1 LRKTDDE
8 ETVMNISVLLADDH
22 KLVREGLRSILD
34 REPDIGV
41 VAMADNG
48 KTALQLAREL
58 RPEVAVID
66 IAMPEMNG
74 IEAIRRIS
82 GENPGIRILALS
94 MHSARRFVV
103 EALSAGAKG
112 YILKDCASDELV
124 RAIRVVSGN
133 ETYLSPK
140 ITGLIVKDYVK
151 RLPESQSTGS
161 SLLSNR
167 EREVLQLIAEGQ
179 STKEIAF
186 AFGVS
191 VKTVETHR
199 QQVMRKLN
207 FNNVVELTRYAIRE
221 GITPLD

>member
-1 LRKTDDE
+1 MTIR
-8 ETVMNISVLLADDH
+8 VLLADDH
-22 KLVREGLRSILD
+22 KIVREGLRSILEK
-34 REPDIGV
+34 EPDIEV
-41 VAMADNG
+41 IAMGENG
-48 KTALQLAREL
+48 RAALQLAGEL
-58 RPEVAVID
+58 RPDVAVID

-74 IEAIRRIS
+74 IEAIRRIRC
-82 GENPGIRILALS
+82 ETPGIRMLALS

-112 YILKDCASDELV
+112 YILKDCASEELV
-124 RAIRVVSGN
+124 RAIRVVAGN

-140 ITGLIVKDYVK
+140 ITGIIVKDYVK
-151 RLPESQSTGS
+151 RLPESQSTS
-161 SLLSNR
+161 NSLLSNR

-186 AFGVS
+186 DLGVS

-199 QQVMRKLN
+199 QQVMRKLHLH
-207 FNNVVELTRYAIRE
+207 NVAELTRYAIRE

>member
-1 LRKTDDE
+1 MTIR
-8 ETVMNISVLLADDH
+8 VLLVDDH
-22 KLVREGLRSILD
+22 KIVREGLRSILEK
-34 REPDIGV
+34 EPDIEV
-41 VAMADNG
+41 IAMGDNG
-48 KTALQLAREL
+48 RTALQLAGEL
-58 RPEVAVID
+58 RPDVAIID

-82 GENPGIRILALS
+82 GANPGIRSLALS

-103 EALSAGAKG
+103 EALAAGAKG
-112 YILKDCASDELV
+112 YILKDCAAEELV
-124 RAIRVVSGN
+124 RAIRVVAGN

-151 RLPESQSTGS
+151 RLPESQSS
-161 SLLSNR
+161 DSPLLSNR

-186 AFGVS
+186 DLCVS
-191 VKTVETHR
+191 GKTVETHR
-199 QQVMRKLN
+199 QQIMRKLN
-207 FNNVVELTRYAIRE
+207 LHNVAELTRYAIRE